1 MEEYSELWNDFAY
14 EYNDKLERVCEG
26 DWEKLNESE
35 QEIAALWKLTAD
47 VFNDGFLEFFVNWG
61 YDCYTYAM
69 RGIKRVGC
77 GELYNLL
84 DNAYKNVLDKFR
96 DDKRITTSCGD
107 YEDILQHISESDE
120 EILEDVFD
128 KFDEQ
133 YGEELCEAAYKFYS
147 GKAE

>member
-1 MEEYSELWNDFAY
+1 MEEYSEIWDEFAI
-14 EYNDKLERVCEG
+14 EYNDKLESECNG
-26 DWEKLNESE
+26 DWEKLNETE
-35 QEIAALWKLTAD
+35 KEIAALWKLTAD
-47 VFNDGFLEFFVNWG
+47 VFNEGLLEFFVNWG

-77 GELYNLL
+77 DELYKLL
-84 DNAYKNVLDKFR
+84 DNAYKKVLDKFKN
-96 DDKRITTSCGD
+96 DKRIKS
-107 YEDILQHISESDE
+107 YEDILQYLSESDN

-128 KFDEQ
+128 KFDEK